1 MDRNTDRIV
10 AQVAGQPV
18 MESEIDEALVEMG
31 QHARNYD
38 NPRGRAALLDQ
49 IIAQKLFLL
58 DAQRNLLEREP
69 VFKERMKK
77 VRDELLT
84 QFAME
89 KAVEKV
95 RVSDEEIKAYFD
107 SHPDQFQSG
116 PVYDASH
123 ILVKTEEEA
132 RSISEEIA
140 SGSLT
145 FENAAKK
152 YSSCPSASSGGA
164 LGRFTTGQMV
174 PEFESACVSMTPGA
188 LSDPVQTQFGWHLIR
203 LNGKEEGGPVGFNDV
218 REEIRGALLA
228 QKQQEAYRSRVNQLK
243 ILYPVDK
250 F

>member
-1 MDRNTDRIV
+1 MDRNQNRIV

-18 MESEIDEALVEMG
+18 MESEIDEALAQMG

-49 IIAQKLFLL
+49 IIAQRLFLL

-95 RVSDEEIKAYFD
+95 RVTDEEIRTYFD
-107 SHPDQFQSG
+107 AHPDQFQSG

-132 RSISEEIA
+132 RCISDEIV

-152 YSSCPSASSGGA
+152 YSSCPSSSSGGA

-174 PEFESACVSMTPGA
+174 PEFEKAC
-188 LSDPVQTQFGWHLIR
+188 F
-203 LNGKEEGGPVGFNDV
+203 EGQKGQIVGPVKTEFGYHVIMIND
-218 REEIRGALLA
+218 
-228 QKQQEAYRSRVNQLK
+228 QK
-243 ILYPVDK
+243 
-250 F
+250 